1 MEGAVIAEAEGAV
14 IAEAEGAVN
23 AEEAW
28 DTEIKENDWLIL
40 PDKRSN

>member
-23 AEEAW
+23 AEEAR
-28 DTEIKENDWLIL
+28 DTEIKENV
-40 PDKRSN
+40 